1 MRRPFVYAGIF
12 AVALA
17 TLMLEILLTRI
28 TSVIA
33 WYHLAFFVIALA
45 MLGMTAGAVI
55 VFLWPRVFADVPRRL
70 FDSALCFA
78 LLAPPALAWT
88 MSGPLL
94 PVTDLMGFVALLG
107 LGLVLALPFT
117 VVGVTLTLALTRAG
131 LPPGR
136 AYGVDLLGAALGAV
150 LVIPLLDALDAAS
163 AVLVAGAVA
172 AVGRVGVRGWP
183 YGHARRDRS

>member
-45 MLGMTAGAVI
+45 MLGMTVGAV
-55 VFLWPRVFADVPRRL
+55 VGCLRPRAAADVPRRL
-70 FDSALCFA
+70 FDPAVGSAA
-78 LLAPPALAWT
+78 LAPRALAWT

-94 PVTDLMGFVALLG
+94 PVTGLMGFVAL
-107 LGLVLALPFT
+107 
-117 VVGVTLTLALTRAG
+117 
-131 LPPGR
+131 
-136 AYGVDLLGAALGAV
+136 
-150 LVIPLLDALDAAS
+150 
-163 AVLVAGAVA
+163 
-172 AVGRVGVRGWP
+172 
-183 YGHARRDRS
+183 

>member
-1 MRRPFVYAGIF
+1 MRRGLVYVGIF

-55 VFLWPRVFADVPRRL
+55 VFLWPRGFADVPRRL
-70 FDSALCFA
+70 FDSALGFA
-78 LLAPPALAWT
+78 ALAPPALAWT

-136 AYGVDLLGAALGAV
+136 AYGVDLIGA
-150 LVIPLLDALDAAS
+150 
-163 AVLVAGAVA
+163 
-172 AVGRVGVRGWP
+172 
-183 YGHARRDRS
+183 